1 MKTLNLSGHRVKL
14 SAKLVDKGV
23 SFPNDKTSKTL
34 HNKFRVS
41 VTTERGRASFVFF
54 DSMIAYQQG
63 KTELS
68 DSDLLDALGCFLMD
82 SCAGADSFEGF
93 CAEFG
98 YDTDSRN
105 AERIYKA
112 CVNSRIKAERL
123 FANIYDTANELNE
136 LTNQ

>member
-1 MKTLNLSGHRVKL
+1 MKTVKLNGQNVRL
-14 SAKLVDKGV
+14 SAKLVNEGV

-34 HNKFRVS
+34 HNKFSVS
-41 VTTERGRASFVFF
+41 ITTERGRTSFMFF
-54 DSMIAYQQG
+54 DSMSAYQQG

-68 DSDLLDALGCFLMD
+68 DSDLLGALDCFLMD
-82 SCAGADSFEGF
+82 SCAGADSFEEF
-93 CAEFG
+93 CSQFG

-112 CVNSRIKAERL
+112 CVNSRIKAERIFTSL
-123 FANIYDTANELNE
+123 YDTANELNE